1 MGSVYT
7 AQSIANYNQN
17 PPADDGS
24 QVPANQI
31 TWAKHKTKLAD
42 PIKTLAEAID
52 TELQSAFGK
61 VDGGVTSVSDDYT
74 VLASDQGKTV
84 VQTGASKT
92 ITTPDAT
99 VVESPFR
106 FRVLN
111 NHATSDLTIDGSGA
125 QTIDGSTTIAIPAGR
140 GVMLET
146 DGTNWFTAGQSWLD
160 DIKGSDIA
168 SASPL
173 VIPDNGDYFD
183 VTGTTGFSAM
193 TVTNGRIFTLQFDGA
208 LTMTHGA
215 SLVLPGAANYTTAA
229 GDVFT
234 FKATA
239 ANTVVCIGYALA
251 SGNPIV
257 APDSG
262 ALIFIGTLDLSA
274 DASADFGANATPA
287 ITLDTSTYDV
297 FEFEIMNLVPA
308 TDDVSLF
315 CRTSANGGTSYD
327 SGASDYRWVYM
338 GRDFSGSEVNQSDG
352 DSSITLNDDI
362 GSDTGEDGYSGT
374 VTLRGAHLTKKTTIT
389 AISTDWDSTP
399 ASNFGIYVAGGSREA
414 QAAVNGIQFL
424 FSSGNIESGTI
435 TVYGKKNSA

>member
-1 MGSVYT
+1 MGNVYT

-24 QVPANQI
+24 QVPSNQV
-31 TWAKHKTKLAD
+31 TWQKHKDKLAD

-52 TELQSAFGK
+52 TELQAAFGK
-61 VDGGVTSVSDDYT
+61 VDGGITPVNDDYT
-74 VLASDQGKTV
+74 VLATDQGKTV

-99 VVESPFR
+99 VVKAPFR

-125 QTIDGSTTIAIPAGR
+125 QTVDGSTTIAIPAGR
-140 GVMLET
+140 GVMIET
-146 DGTNWFTAGQSWLD
+146 DGANWFTAGQSWLD

-193 TVTNGRIFTLQFDGA
+193 TVTNGRLFTLQFDGA
-208 LTMTHGA
+208 LVMTHGA
-215 SLVLPGAANYTTAA
+215 SLVLPGAANVTTAA

-234 FKATA
+234 FKAVA
-239 ANTVVCIGYALA
+239 ADTVVCIGYALA
-251 SGNPIV
+251 SGEPIV
-257 APDSG
+257 KPEAG
-262 ALIFIGTLDLSA
+262 AVIFIGSLDLSS

-308 TDDVSLF
+308 TDDVSLY
-315 CRTSANGGTSYD
+315 CRMSADGGTSYD
-327 SGASDYRWVYM
+327 SGASDYKWVYM
-338 GRDFSGSEVNQSDG
+338 GRDFSGSEVNQDNA
-352 DSSITLNDDI
+352 DSEINLNDDI
-362 GSDTGEDGYSGT
+362 GSAAGEDGYSGT
-374 VTLRGAHLTKKTTIT
+374 ITLRGAHLAKKTTIT
-389 AISTDWDSTP
+389 AISTDWDSA
-399 ASNFGIYVAGGSREA
+399 ASNFGIYVAGGSRES
-414 QAAVNGIQFL
+414 QAAVNGIQFF